1 MTHCNLERKV
11 PFQLQCLIHVILIR
25 IIHSLKLLPLRP
37 ALYKFNFS
45 VVGSRCTMSMQKVL
59 CRICIFSIGALFR
72 FLARDM
78 ESSICRIL
86 FSESCSWEETM
97 DSRFSR
103 LYGSP
108 LMKVARYITALKLY
122 ISQIGA
128 SPVPYQVTNCSHS
141 LSIFSKLWLT
151 QRASPLPP
159 AGLDRKHHSP
169 EEYLR
174 YNFLNWTTWLTN
186 L

>member
-1 MTHCNLERKV
+1 MWYPNHSLFEAVTASTSSV
-11 PFQLQCLIHVILIR
+11 QLQLQ
-25 IIHSLKLLPLRP
+25 
-37 ALYKFNFS
+37 
-45 VVGSRCTMSMQKVL
+45 RCGVEAHNEHAEGPMLVL

-78 ESSICRIL
+78 ESSNRRIL

-141 LSIFSKLWLT
+141 LSIFSKLWLR

-159 AGLDRKHHSP
+159 AGFDRKHHSP
-169 EEYLR
+169 K
-174 YNFLNWTTWLTN
+174 NN
-186 L
+186 